1 MRTRRHKLNVT
12 ATFGVCPWTV
22 AKRSSETRAV
32 TCDVTREDAFTA
44 PQNRRI
50 FFARRQQLI
59 KSCDQ
64 DNFTGTVCNS
74 ARGAGSY
81 STKKTCTLEP
91 IHDEPMSIMWRDDL
105 GTCLLLKTI
114 FVSQETSV
122 ENIAGFSW
130 GLSIMML
137 QCMPYMGLCFFQHPR
152 IGQFL
157 GGPCCFWLNYSDL
170 GHCMA
175 SNLVWI

>member
-1 MRTRRHKLNVT
+1 MCSIGQMRTRRHKLNVT
-12 ATFGVCPWTV
+12 ATFGVCLWTV

-91 IHDEPMSIMWRDDL
+91 IHDEPMSIMWRDDR
-105 GTCLLLKTI
+105 GHAYCLKQYSLVKKPVLKTLLGL
-114 FVSQETSV
+114 
-122 ENIAGFSW
+122 AGA
-130 GLSIMML
+130 
-137 QCMPYMGLCFFQHPR
+137 CR
-152 IGQFL
+152 
-157 GGPCCFWLNYSDL
+157 
-170 GHCMA
+170 
-175 SNLVWI
+175 